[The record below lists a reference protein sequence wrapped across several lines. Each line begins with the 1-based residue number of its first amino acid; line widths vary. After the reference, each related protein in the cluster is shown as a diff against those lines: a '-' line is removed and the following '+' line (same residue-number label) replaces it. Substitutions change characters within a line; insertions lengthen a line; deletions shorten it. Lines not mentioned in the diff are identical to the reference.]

1 MRAAL
6 YARVS
11 TVDRGQDHEVQLGD
25 LREYAVPRDFEVV
38 VEFVDFASGKGRPAR
53 VSADVRCRAEAPV
66 RCPASLAL

>member
-11 TVDRGQDHEVQLGD
+11 TVDRGQDPEVQLGD

-38 VEFVDFASGKGRPAR
+38 VEFVDFALGKRTAGPSISGCSMPRGGAG
-53 VSADVRCRAEAPV
+53 SMSC
-66 RCPASLAL
+66 